1 MVPEI
6 AGPLARVF
14 LRYAG
19 GALMSYAGFTL
30 DLNDPD
36 VNTVATFAIGA
47 LISAGTEGWWYLA
60 RKYNWCQ

>member
-6 AGPLARVF
+6 AGPLARVI

-19 GALMSYAGFTL
+19 GALMAKAGL
-30 DLNDPD
+30 SIDLADPD
-36 VNTVATFAIGA
+36 LATVAEFGVGA
-47 LISAGTEGWWYLA
+47 MISAGTEGWWYLA

>member
-6 AGPLARVF
+6 AGPLARVL

-19 GALMSYAGFTL
+19 GAVMAYAGIKF
-30 DLNDPD
+30 DVADPD
-36 VNTVATFAIGA
+36 LATLAEFSLGA
-47 LISAGTEGWWYLA
+47 LLSVGAEIWWYLA